1 MRREE
6 ESFMS
11 IIMKKKRKE
20 PINKIAI
27 RLACSCKEHN
37 TDKCPCGCTD
47 TTPKYGDFGKNE
59 ATLCGAL
66 NLSHNLEGLP
76 K

>member
-1 MRREE
+1 
-6 ESFMS
+6 MS

-27 RLACSCKEHN
+27 RPACSCKEHN

-47 TTPKYGDFGKNE
+47 TTPKY
-59 ATLCGAL
+59 
-66 NLSHNLEGLP
+66 LSLIHISEP
-76 K
+76 TRP